1 MSRKIVIVK
10 HVEQEGGG
18 LIESFFPA
26 DGWEMD
32 IVEIERGDRF
42 PDALDDVAGVVV
54 MGGPMNVYQEK
65 TYPFLKDEDRF
76 IRTILAEEIPFLGVC
91 LGAQL
96 LAKACEAP
104 VRKAPEK
111 EVGWYTVSLTPEGR
125 RDRLF
130 AGVSRDLR
138 VFQWHED
145 TFDIPAGGVLVADAP
160 TCPHQAFRVGNVAY
174 GFQFH
179 IEATADMVRQW
190 LQNEPG
196 IDWARIE
203 HDTATLAT
211 ACAQE
216 SEKIILNFM
225 RLVKSSARVR
235 QVMRVF
241 VDGKKKAKAEYWW
254 NQEIRELIPEKGVA

>member
-18 LIESFFPA
+18 LIESFFAA

-32 IVEIERGDRF
+32 IVEMERGDRL
-42 PDALDDVAGVVV
+42 PDEFDDVSGVVV
-54 MGGPMNVYQEK
+54 MGGPMNVYEEK
-65 TYPFLKDEDRF
+65 VYPFLKDEDRF
-76 IRTILAEEIPFLGVC
+76 IRRILTEEVPYLGIC

-96 LAKACEAP
+96 LAKACEASI
-104 VRKAPEK
+104 RKAPEK
-111 EVGWYTVSLTPEGR
+111 EVGWYTVRLTPEGR

-130 AGVSRDLR
+130 AGTSRDLR

-145 TFDIPAGGVLVADAP
+145 TFDIPTGGVLVADAP
-160 TCPHQAFRVGNVAY
+160 TCPHQAFRVGSVAY
-174 GFQFH
+174 GLQFH
-179 IEATADMVRQW
+179 IEATTDMVRQW
-190 LQNEPG
+190 LENEAG
-196 IDWARIE
+196 IDRARIE
-203 HDTATLAT
+203 SDTAILAP
-211 ACAQE
+211 ACTRE

-225 RLVKSSARVR
+225 RLVESSARVR

-254 NQEIRELIPEKGVA
+254 NQEVRSLIPEKVVA